1 MNLSRVLVYGMGL
14 MGGSLALAIRKK
26 FPNTEITA
34 VVRSEKSK
42 TTILTKHLA
51 DFVFLQN
58 EFQTPNWSNYDLV
71 VFSTPVESILKIIPT
86 LPKSGNTIF
95 IDLGST
101 KETIVS
107 AVESY
112 FGDITHNYIS
122 THPMCGSEQAG
133 PDAAVPDLY
142 VDKLCILTSPKSA
155 SNASLEWVRS
165 FWEKI
170 GSWTLEMDSQSHDET
185 LAYLSHLPHVIS
197 TLLVNVAGSN
207 PTTKK
212 EILESSK
219 PITGGGFRDM
229 SRIAGS
235 NPDMWISIF
244 KENQR
249 FLLKSIDDLIQQLS
263 EFRNLFGSDGSF
275 DESQIRKIWELA
287 IANKDE
293 IRKTK

>member
-26 FPNTEITA
+26 FPNTEISA

-42 TTILTKHLA
+42 STIFSKQLA

-71 VFSTPVESILKIIPT
+71 VFSTPVESILKIIQT

-142 VDKLCILTSPKSA
+142 VDKLCILTSPKST
-155 SNASLEWVRS
+155 SNTSLEWVRS

>member
-14 MGGSLALAIRKK
+14 MGGSLALAIRQK
-26 FPNTEITA
+26 FPNTEISA

-42 TTILTKHLA
+42 STILTKQLA
-51 DFVFLQN
+51 NHVFLQN
-58 EFQTPNWSNYDLV
+58 EFLTPNWSNYDLV

-112 FGDITHNYIS
+112 FGDMAHNYIS

-155 SNASLEWVRS
+155 SNTSLEWVRS

-170 GSWTLEMDSQSHDET
+170 GSWTLEMDSKSHDET

-275 DESQIRKIWELA
+275 DETQIRKIWELA

>member
-14 MGGSLALAIRKK
+14 MGGSLALAIREK

>member
-1 MNLSRVLVYGMGL
+1 MNLSRVLIYGMGL
-14 MGGSLALAIRKK
+14 MGGSLALSIRQK
-26 FPNTEITA
+26 FPSTEISA

-42 TTILTKHLA
+42 STILNKQLA
-51 DFVFLQN
+51 NFVFLQN
-58 EFQTPNWSNYDLV
+58 EFLTPNWSNYDLV

-86 LPKSGNTIF
+86 LPKSGDTIY

-112 FGDITHNYIS
+112 FGDLAHNYIS
-122 THPMCGSEQAG
+122 THPMCGSEQVG
-133 PDAAVPDLY
+133 PEAAIEDLY

-155 SNASLEWVRS
+155 SNTSLEWVRS

-170 GSWTLEMDSQSHDET
+170 GSWTLEMDSKSHDET

-207 PTTKK
+207 STTKK
-212 EILESSK
+212 EILESPK

-244 KENQR
+244 KENQV
-249 FLLKSIDDLIQQLS
+249 FLCQSIDDLIQQLL
-263 EFRNLFGSDGSF
+263 EFRNLFGSNGSF
-275 DESQIRKIWELA
+275 DETQIRKIWELA
-287 IANKDE
+287 MVNKEE
-293 IRKTK
+293 IRKLK

>member
-26 FPNTEITA
+26 FPNTEISA

-142 VDKLCILTSPKSA
+142 VDKLCILTSPKST
-155 SNASLEWVRS
+155 SNTSLEWVRS

>member
-1 MNLSRVLVYGMGL
+1 MNLSTVLVYGMGL
-14 MGGSLALAIRKK
+14 MGGSLALAIRQK
-26 FPNTEITA
+26 FPNTEISA

-42 TTILTKHLA
+42 STILTKQLA
-51 DFVFLQN
+51 NHVFLQN

-112 FGDITHNYIS
+112 FGDMAHNYIS

-155 SNASLEWVRS
+155 SNTSLEWVRS

-170 GSWTLEMDSQSHDET
+170 GSWTLEMDSKSHDET

-275 DESQIRKIWELA
+275 DETQIRKIWDLA

>member
-1 MNLSRVLVYGMGL
+1 MNLSRVLIYGMGL
-14 MGGSLALAIRKK
+14 MGGSLALSVRGK
-26 FPNTEITA
+26 FPKTNITA

-42 TTILTKHLA
+42 NTILNKNLA
-51 DFVFLQN
+51 NHVVLQS
-58 EFQTPNWSNYDLV
+58 EIKSLDWSNYDLV

-112 FGDITHNYIS
+112 YGNTIHNYIS

-142 VDKLCILTSPKSA
+142 LDKLCILTSPKSA
-155 SNASLEWVRS
+155 SNVSLEWVRS
-165 FWEKI
+165 FWEQI
-170 GSWTLEMDSQSHDET
+170 GSWTLEMDSKSHDET

-249 FLLKSIDDLIQQLS
+249 FLRNSIDDLIQQLL

-287 IANKDE
+287 LANKEE

>member
-1 MNLSRVLVYGMGL
+1 MNLSRVLIYGMGL
-14 MGGSLALAIRKK
+14 MGGSLALSIRQK
-26 FPNTEITA
+26 FPSTEISA

-42 TTILTKHLA
+42 STILNKQLA
-51 DFVFLQN
+51 NFVFLQN
-58 EFQTPNWSNYDLV
+58 EFLTPNWSNYDLV

-86 LPKSGNTIF
+86 LPKSGDTIF

-112 FGDITHNYIS
+112 FGDLAHNYIS
-122 THPMCGSEQAG
+122 THPMCGSEQVG
-133 PDAAVPDLY
+133 PEAAIEDLY

-155 SNASLEWVRS
+155 SNTSLEWVRS

-170 GSWTLEMDSQSHDET
+170 GSWTLEMDSKSHDET

-207 PTTKK
+207 STTKK
-212 EILESSK
+212 EILESPK

-244 KENQR
+244 KENQV
-249 FLLKSIDDLIQQLS
+249 FLCQSIDDLIQQLL
-263 EFRNLFGSDGSF
+263 EFRNLFGSNGSF
-275 DESQIRKIWELA
+275 DETQIRKIWELA
-287 IANKDE
+287 MVNKEE
-293 IRKTK
+293 IRKLK

>member
-14 MGGSLALAIRKK
+14 MGGSLALAIHKK
-26 FPNTEITA
+26 FPNTEISA

-42 TTILTKHLA
+42 STILAKQLA
-51 DFVFLQN
+51 NHVFLQD
-58 EFQTPNWSNYDLV
+58 ELQPNWSNYDLV

-101 KETIVS
+101 KDTIVS
-107 AVESY
+107 AVESH
-112 FGDITHNYIS
+112 FGDMVHNYIS

-142 VDKLCILTSPKSA
+142 VDKLCILTSPKYA

-170 GSWTLEMDSQSHDET
+170 GSWTLEMDSKSHDET

-275 DESQIRKIWELA
+275 DESQIRKIWDLA

>member
-1 MNLSRVLVYGMGL
+1 MNLSRVLIYGMGL
-14 MGGSLALAIRKK
+14 MGGSLALAIRQK
-26 FPNTEITA
+26 FPGTEISA

-42 TTILTKHLA
+42 TTILNKQLA
-51 DFVFLQN
+51 NFVFLQN
-58 EFQTPNWSNYDLV
+58 ELHIPDWSNYDLV
-71 VFSTPVESILKIIPT
+71 VFSTPVESILKIIPI
-86 LPKSGNTIF
+86 LPKSGDTVF

-112 FGDITHNYIS
+112 FGDLAHNYIS
-122 THPMCGSEQAG
+122 THPMCGSEQVG
-133 PDAAVPDLY
+133 PEAAIEDLY
-142 VDKLCILTSPKSA
+142 VDKLCILTSPKSV
-155 SNASLEWVRS
+155 SNKSLEWVRS

-170 GSWTLEMDSQSHDET
+170 GSWTLEMDSKSHDET

-212 EILESSK
+212 EIMESPK

-244 KENQR
+244 KENQV
-249 FLLKSIDDLIQQLS
+249 FLRKSIDDLIQQLI
-263 EFRNLFGSDGSF
+263 EFRNLFGIDGTF

-287 IANKDE
+287 MVNKEE
-293 IRKTK
+293 IRKLK

>member
-14 MGGSLALAIRKK
+14 MGGSLALAIRQK
-26 FPNTEITA
+26 FPNTEISA

-42 TTILTKHLA
+42 STILTKQLA
-51 DFVFLQN
+51 NHVFLQN
-58 EFQTPNWSNYDLV
+58 EFLTPNWSNYDLV

-112 FGDITHNYIS
+112 FGDMAHNYIS

-133 PDAAVPDLY
+133 PDAALPDLY

-155 SNASLEWVRS
+155 SNTSLQWVRS

-170 GSWTLEMDSQSHDET
+170 GSWTLEMDSKSHDET

-275 DESQIRKIWELA
+275 DETQIRKIWELA

>member
-1 MNLSRVLVYGMGL
+1 MNLSKVLIYGMGL
-14 MGGSLALAIRKK
+14 MGGSLALAIQKK
-26 FPNTEITA
+26 FPDTEITA

-42 TTILTKHLA
+42 NTILKKNLSNQ
-51 DFVFLQN
+51 VFLQS
-58 EFQTPNWSNYDLV
+58 EFISPDWNHYDLV
-71 VFSTPVESILKIIPT
+71 VFSTPVASILKIIPT

-107 AVESY
+107 AVESHY
-112 FGDITHNYIS
+112 ANTTHHYIS
-122 THPMCGSEQAG
+122 THPMCGSEQVGA
-133 PDAAVPDLY
+133 DAAVPDLY
-142 VDKLCILTSPKSA
+142 VDKLCILTSPKLA
-155 SNASLEWVRS
+155 SNTSLEFVRL

-170 GSWTLEMDSQSHDET
+170 GSWTMEMDSKSHDET

-212 EILESSK
+212 EIMGTSK

-244 KENQR
+244 KENQV
-249 FLLKSIDDLIQQLS
+249 FLKKSIDDLVKQLL
-263 EFRNLFGSDGSF
+263 EFRDLFGSNGSF
-275 DESQIRKIWELA
+275 DEDKIRKIWELA
-287 IANKDE
+287 HVNKEE